1 MALMAVAINLDQ
13 LIIKPFYFV
22 KIAILSQIYSYSR
35 SLVRKSL
42 KILKYIGLKYGI
54 IESNTQYFKPAYN
67 NA

>member
-13 LIIKPFYFV
+13 LIIKPLYLT

-35 SLVRKSL
+35 SLVQTSL

-54 IESNTQYFKPAYN
+54 VESNTKYSKPAYI